1 MVVEID
7 TLFTSTV
14 REAAPSTGVSLMVQ
28 LERSFLKITLGTMAK
43 VTRHFP
49 AQNLQYQLLKF
60 GLEEKSDVTQLLPN
74 LNKFHTYQTPI
85 WND

>member
-1 MVVEID
+1 MVVEIN
-7 TLFTSTV
+7 TLLTSTV

-28 LERSFLKITLGTMAK
+28 LERSVLKITLGTMAK

-60 GLEEKSDVTQLLPN
+60 GLVGKSDTVVPKPENVQHVPDAYGMTRS
-74 LNKFHTYQTPI
+74 
-85 WND
+85 